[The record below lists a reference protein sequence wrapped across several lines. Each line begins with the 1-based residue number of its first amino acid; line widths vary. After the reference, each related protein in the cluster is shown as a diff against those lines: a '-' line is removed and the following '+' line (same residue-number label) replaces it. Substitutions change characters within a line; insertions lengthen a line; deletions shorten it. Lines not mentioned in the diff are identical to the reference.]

1 MYKFKNLQCTQ
12 VVVRSG
18 VLHTC
23 LGTFD
28 RSIQTFL
35 FDLEMKTS
43 ELIANGVSGVLIGS
57 ANTRRTCVPS
67 YLILEH
73 VHLTSCF
80 DFDLLGEQDSVRG

>member
-1 MYKFKNLQCTQ
+1 
-12 VVVRSG
+12 
-18 VLHTC
+18 
-23 LGTFD
+23 
-28 RSIQTFL
+28 
-35 FDLEMKTS
+35 MKTS

-57 ANTRRTCVPS
+57 ANTRRSCVPS